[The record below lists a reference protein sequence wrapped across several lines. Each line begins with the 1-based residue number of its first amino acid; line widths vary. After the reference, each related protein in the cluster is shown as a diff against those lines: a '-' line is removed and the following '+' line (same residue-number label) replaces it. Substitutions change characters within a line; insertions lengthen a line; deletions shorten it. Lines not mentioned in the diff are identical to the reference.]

1 MINPLDLIYDKARA
15 NTYRIVLAEGED
27 PRILEGAV
35 RANELGL
42 AKPILVGREETIKSM
57 ADEKSYSL
65 DGIEIIDLSTSHL
78 VEQYAKEYIEY
89 YKNHPKPRI
98 YSEDAGLGA
107 MRDPLTFSAM
117 MVRLGDADG
126 SVAGAV
132 ATTAETVRAAFRLIG
147 KAKGTKLISSCFLM
161 VMNQPHHQRQETVVF
176 ADCAIT
182 IDPSEEDLCEIAS
195 ASADTLQRLTNQEP
209 RVAMLSFS
217 SFGSASHA
225 FVTKV
230 EHATSLLKEKRPELI
245 VDGELQ
251 FDAAFVPSVAKS
263 KIPNATIK
271 GDANVFVFPNLEA
284 GNIGYKIAQRI
295 GGAMAIGPI
304 LQGLAKPAN
313 DLSRGCSAQDVCDC
327 IAITALQAHGQDSQ

>member
-1 MINPLDLIYDKARA
+1 MINPLDLIYEKARA

-27 PRILEGAV
+27 PRILEGAA

-42 AKPILVGREETIKSM
+42 AKPILIGNEDKINSM
-57 ADEKSYSL
+57 ALELKL
-65 DGIEIIDLSTSHL
+65 DISAIEIIDLQSSDL
-78 VEQYAKEYIEY
+78 VDKYADQFVDY
-89 YKNHPKPRI
+89 YKNHRKPRT
-98 YSEDAGLGA
+98 YSKEAGIEA
-107 MRDPLTFSAM
+107 MKDPLTFAAM

-147 KAKGTKLISSCFLM
+147 KAKDAKLISSFFLM
-161 VMNQPHHQRQETVVF
+161 VMDQEHHERKETVVF

-182 IDPSEEDLCEIAS
+182 IDPSEEDLADIAIAS
-195 ASADTLQRLTNQEP
+195 AESFARFTNEEP
-209 RVAMLSFS
+209 RIAMLSFS
-217 SFGSASHA
+217 SLGSASHA
-225 FVTKV
+225 VVTKV
-230 EHATSLLKEKRPELI
+230 EHAAKIVSERKPELI
-245 VDGELQ
+245 IDGEVQ
-251 FDAAFVPSVAKS
+251 FDAAFVPSVAVS
-263 KIPNATIK
+263 KTPNSCLK

-295 GGAMAIGPI
+295 GGAKAIGPI

-327 IAITALQAHGQDSQ
+327 IAITALQAHGL

>member
-1 MINPLDLIYDKARA
+1 MINPLGLIYEKARA

-27 PRILEGAV
+27 PRILEGAA

-42 AKPILVGREETIKSM
+42 AKPILIGNEDKINSM
-57 ADEKSYSL
+57 ALELKL
-65 DGIEIIDLSTSHL
+65 DISAIEIIDLQSSDL
-78 VEQYAKEYIEY
+78 VDKYADQFVDY
-89 YKNHPKPRI
+89 YKNHRKPRT
-98 YSEDAGLGA
+98 YSKEAGIEA
-107 MRDPLTFSAM
+107 MKDPLTFAAM

-147 KAKGTKLISSCFLM
+147 KAKDAKLISSFFLM
-161 VMNQPHHQRQETVVF
+161 VMDQEHHERKETVVF

-182 IDPSEEDLCEIAS
+182 IDPSEEDLADIAIAS
-195 ASADTLQRLTNQEP
+195 AESFTRFTNEEP
-209 RVAMLSFS
+209 RIAMLSFS
-217 SFGSASHA
+217 SLGSASHA
-225 FVTKV
+225 VVTKV
-230 EHATSLLKEKRPELI
+230 EHAAKIVSERKPELVI
-245 VDGELQ
+245 DGEVQ
-251 FDAAFVPSVAKS
+251 FDAAFVPSVAVS
-263 KIPNATIK
+263 KTPNSCLK

-295 GGAMAIGPI
+295 GGAKAIGPI

-327 IAITALQAHGQDSQ
+327 IAITALQAHGLK